1 MQLRHLGG
9 LALAAAMAA
18 TIPTAATFAQS
29 TDNGAKRDAKNAGT
43 ETKDAAKDAGRSVKK
58 GTKKAY
64 HKTKHGTKK
73 VIHKIDGNPDTP
85 ANNPSH

>member
-1 MQLRHLGG
+1 MKLRRLGG
-9 LALAAAMAA
+9 LALAAAMTT
-18 TIPTAATFAQS
+18 TIPAAVTFAQS

-43 ETKDAAKDAGRSVKK
+43 ETKDAAKDAGTSVKK

-73 VIHKIDGNPDTP
+73 VLHKIDGKPDNAAT
-85 ANNPSH
+85 NPSH

>member
-9 LALAAAMAA
+9 LALAAALTA
-18 TIPTAATFAQS
+18 TLPTAAVFAQS
-29 TDNGAKRDAKNAGT
+29 SDNGAQHDAKKAGT
-43 ETKDAAKDAGRSVKK
+43 ETKDAAKDAGQSVKK

-73 VIHKIDGNPDTP
+73 VLHKIDGNPDTP